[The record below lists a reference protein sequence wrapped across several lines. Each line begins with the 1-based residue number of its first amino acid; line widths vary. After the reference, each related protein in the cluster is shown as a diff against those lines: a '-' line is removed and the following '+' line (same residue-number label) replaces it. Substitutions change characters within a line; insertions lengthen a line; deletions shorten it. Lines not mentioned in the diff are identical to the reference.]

1 MHTIQISPYQMK
13 LAHGHALRAAV
24 VFPDPTQAPT
34 QAPIEAISDGTHTH
48 RVLGASIQRMPISAL
63 PESFLKD
70 SRLRSTQYVV
80 EYLCQQGHPVT
91 GDSMVSLVAWERFA
105 TTEGAPSEYRTSDR
119 PMQSSAVYDDC
130 PANALERF
138 LQPIATAKVG
148 QPIAVSLPYDVQA
161 LSGVR
166 DDLHTGMIRVLGMGK
181 NGPALSMLHA
191 IPPTFAQRVAK
202 WARYGVGA
210 NDWKL
215 AVGKD
220 AVQYLRAYAR
230 PLTFDAEVFFFRDR
244 AIAIA
249 DAPERL
255 VMTAIA
261 ADNPATSAHHDLAA
275 VGRIKDVLDVL
286 RRAPMLRHPD

>member
-1 MHTIQISPYQMK
+1 MHTIQISPFQMK
-13 LAHGHALRAAV
+13 RAHDHALRAAV
-24 VFPDPTQAPT
+24 VYPDHTH
-34 QAPIEAISDGTHTH
+34 APIEAISDGNQTH
-48 RVLGASIQRMPISAL
+48 RLLGASTARMPVSAI
-63 PESFLKD
+63 PQHFLHK
-70 SRLRSTQYVV
+70 SRLRTAEALV
-80 EYLCQQGHPVT
+80 EELRTQGHPASL
-91 GDSMVSLVAWERFA
+91 DSTVSLVAWERFA
-105 TTEGAPSEYRTSDR
+105 TTEGALSEYRTSDR
-119 PMQSSAVYDDC
+119 PMQSSAVFDDC

-181 NGPALSMLHA
+181 NGPALSKLDA
-191 IPPTFAQRVAK
+191 LPPTFAQRVAE

-210 NDWKL
+210 NDWNL

-220 AVQYLRAYAR
+220 AVQYLRAYAQ

-244 AIAIA
+244 AIAIT

-255 VMTAIA
+255 VMTAIG

-275 VGRIKDVLDVL
+275 VGRIKDVLDAL
-286 RRAPMLRHPD
+286 RRAPLLRHPD